1 MVGTEYHW
9 YILAHQNV
17 RKLNA
22 NDYTTSITGLKY
34 RLAHER
40 ADKDKWSVSAK
51 AQRKRLVKLMQEL
64 IAQLE
69 AEPVPL
75 EIEYNGEKYKGEAIP
90 VSQTCHDGVCDE
102 LDITLNDEYVG
113 VIRCTKSGWKMDGA
127 TIRALL
133 MRLERRYFI
142 GMSKKWFLF
151 A

>member
-75 EIEYNGEKYKGEAIP
+75 EIEYNGEK
-90 VSQTCHDGVCDE
+90 T
-102 LDITLNDEYVG
+102 
-113 VIRCTKSGWKMDGA
+113 
-127 TIRALL
+127 
-133 MRLERRYFI
+133 
-142 GMSKKWFLF
+142 
-151 A
+151 